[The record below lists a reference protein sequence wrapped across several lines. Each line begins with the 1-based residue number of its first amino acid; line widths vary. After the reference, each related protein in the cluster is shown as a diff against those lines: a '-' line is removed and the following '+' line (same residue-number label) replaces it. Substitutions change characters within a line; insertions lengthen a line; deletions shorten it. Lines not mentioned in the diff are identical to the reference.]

1 MLIKKFALCLSK
13 VLKFIIDPDQTCS
26 VPGCRITSN
35 LHILRDVLDYVDRTN
50 ETGILISLDEEKA
63 FDRVNRTFLLNLLS
77 CFGFG
82 PSFCF
87 WINTLYNGANMR
99 IIVNEWFSDA
109 IPLSRCIL
117 KSYRSLQCLFN
128 MINVY
133 DPLLASATPLVDAE
147 SFPPI
152 VAPPVTAKVEVTPGT
167 SGVPETTEPVNSM
180 DVVDVLAKNSH
191 VTSEVPPIVP
201 EVEATPGPSG
211 VSLLAAVESM
221 DGVENVPVVEN
232 VTVVED
238 NNDINENITVEN
250 SSIEN
255 ITKINVVKDKD
266 NVGISDFSSQ
276 ESRGMECSDSPDIW
290 SFSSSTKASDLSSHF
305 GVVCSSGSMHSSGC
319 AILFRPSLSP
329 SGSRYDTEG
338 HYLQYEL
345 SFRDQ
350 SFHVCCLYVPNHNP
364 AQDHFLNDLQA
375 KIDLS
380 VPSLLCGDFNTVFDR
395 ALDRRGSDPSDI

>member
-1 MLIKKFALCLSK
+1 
-13 VLKFIIDPDQTCS
+13 
-26 VPGCRITSN
+26 
-35 LHILRDVLDYVDRTN
+35 
-50 ETGILISLDEEKA
+50 
-63 FDRVNRTFLLNLLS
+63 
-77 CFGFG
+77 
-82 PSFCF
+82 
-87 WINTLYNGANMR
+87 MR

-147 SFPPI
+147 SFPPV

-167 SGVPETTEPVNSM
+167 SCVPETTKPVNSR
-180 DVVDVLAKNSH
+180 DVVDVLTKNSH

-221 DGVENVPVVEN
+221 DGVEN

-276 ESRGMECSDSPDIW
+276 ESRGMECSDSPDIS

-319 AILFRPSLSP
+319 AILFRPSLSL
-329 SGSRYDTEG
+329 SGSRYDREG

-350 SFHVCCLYVPNHNP
+350 SGEPN
-364 AQDHFLNDLQA
+364 L
-375 KIDLS
+375 K
-380 VPSLLCGDFNTVFDR
+380 
-395 ALDRRGSDPSDI
+395 ALHSPP